1 MSFFKRKNR
10 ADEQLILP
18 EKDNLIEDLFTEI
31 KNRVTSGI
39 LNEEDLSELSEKIIL
54 LEANAKNLNQSDL
67 VNNLKAQSRFANKLA
82 DEVLPLGFNKY
93 VLKDDITDI
102 IENKTFEELK
112 PLVMKPL
119 SEFPRPIPDKNA
131 LEISKASK
139 VFDDIYILFTD
150 YTGKERKVHEEVQI
164 EKDPI
169 AFGIMH
175 IDLLVNDRTKRFY
188 SDKMVFI
195 TDWVDEYCDLTL
207 EKLIENYDVDVF
219 NVGEDSSVT
228 EEF

>member
-1 MSFFKRKNR
+1 MSFFKKSNKT
-10 ADEQLILP
+10 DEQIILP

-31 KNRVTSGI
+31 KNRVTSGV
-39 LNEEDLSELSEKIIL
+39 LNEKDLSELSEKIIL

-67 VNNLKAQSRFANKLA
+67 VNNLKAQSEFANKLA
-82 DEVLPLGFNKY
+82 DKVLPLGFNKY

-150 YTGKERKVHEEVQI
+150 W
-164 EKDPI
+164 KDPI

-175 IDLLVNDRTKRFY
+175 IDLLVNDRNKRFY

-195 TDWVDEYCDLTL
+195 TDWVDEYCNLTL

-219 NVGEDSSVT
+219 NIGEDSSVT